1 MFLISLHRFIA
12 SLMPYY
18 NVVSRGWKLPSPD
31 RCSLSLASPAQPGKH
46 IYHQCSLSLASKAQ
60 PGRDIY
66 HLQTSVHPAQPGR
79 DIYHFRTLHSE
90 WPAQSRLLSQGS
102 PAWLS
107 QAKPAETSQPCL
119 QSETGPKG
127 PEPSQIGLKV
137 KNIKILNEKLW
148 FWHQGPRKHS
158 FSLSILI
165 FLSLVF
171 KKHSFSLSIL
181 IFLTFSPI

>member
-1 MFLISLHRFIA
+1 MFTQPGQPSPA
-12 SLMPYY
+12 
-18 NVVSRGWKLPSPD
+18 WKAHLPSVFTQPGQQSPAWKGHLPPPD
-31 RCSLSLASPAQPGKH
+31 KCSLSLASPAQPGK
-46 IYHQCSLSLASKAQ
+46 
-60 PGRDIY
+60 
-66 HLQTSVHPAQPGR
+66 V
-79 DIYHFRTLHSE
+79 IYHFRTLHSE

-107 QAKPAETSQPCL
+107 QAKPAGPSQPCL

-127 PEPSQIGLKV
+127 PEPSQIGLKG
-137 KNIKILNEKLW
+137 KNSKILNEKLW

-181 IFLTFSPI
+181 IFWTFSPI

>member
-1 MFLISLHRFIA
+1 
-12 SLMPYY
+12 MPYY
-18 NVVSRGWKLPSPD
+18 NVVNRGWKLASPD
-31 RCSLSLASPAQPGKH
+31 RCSLSLASPA
-46 IYHQCSLSLASKAQ
+46 QCSLSLASKAQ

-107 QAKPAETSQPCL
+107 QAKPAEPNQPCP
-119 QSETGPKG
+119 QSETGTRG

-137 KNIKILNEKLW
+137 KNIKILNEKLC
-148 FWHQGPRKHS
+148 
-158 FSLSILI
+158 
-165 FLSLVF
+165 FLKTRLKNI
-171 KKHSFSLSIL
+171 KKLNEKL
-181 IFLTFSPI
+181 

>member
-1 MFLISLHRFIA
+1 MLTMHMFLISLHRFIA

-18 NVVSRGWKLPSPD
+18 NFVSRGWKLPSPD
-31 RCSLSLASPAQPGKH
+31 RCSLSLAS
-46 IYHQCSLSLASKAQ
+46 
-60 PGRDIY
+60 
-66 HLQTSVHPAQPGR
+66 PAQPGR

-107 QAKPAETSQPCL
+107 QAKPAGPSQPCL
-119 QSETGPKG
+119 QSKTGPRG

-158 FSLSILI
+158 FSSSILI

-171 KKHSFSLSIL
+171 KKHSFSFSIL
-181 IFLTFSPI
+181 IFLTFSPV